1 MKRVVYSIYID
12 VPEKEHYATNFDFE
26 INQNKERAEIT
37 RQGFKTHYNRLKEVK
52 KDYAEK
58 IGADFL
64 MYEYDSKYK
73 DFLKQMNYKELTE
86 YELVNF
92 YKIYLLDKL
101 ANEYDE
107 ILYLDFDAI
116 PVTDENFFEFW
127 DLTKG
132 VVVLKND
139 DQIRTHKTIQ
149 YLKQSTRS
157 PTAKFYNAQAM
168 LLEKGKSPTNNVINT
183 GIIGISKKHVKQLK
197 YFDNFKETIDLMT
210 HLINDK
216 DSMYPDNVRNMF
228 RYDNETIFSYKI
240 KMNDVPVQWF
250 DEQWHYFFS
259 QQLYIP
265 RETKIVHCVCKDFD
279 TVWRFYDKINF

>member
-1 MKRVVYSIYID
+1 MKRVIFSVYVD

-26 INQNKERAEIT
+26 INQNKERAELT
-37 RQGFKTHYNRLKEVK
+37 RQGFKTHSDRLIQVK

-58 IGADFL
+58 IGVDFL
-64 MYEYDSKYK
+64 MYGYDSKYK
-73 DFLKQMNYKELTE
+73 DFLKEMNYEELTG
-86 YELVNF
+86 YEIINF
-92 YKIYLLDKL
+92 YKIYLLEKL
-101 ANEYDE
+101 AEEYDE

-116 PVTDENFFEFW
+116 PVTNENFFEFW

-139 DQIRTHKTIQ
+139 DQVRTHKTIQ

-168 LLEKGKSPTNNVINT
+168 LLEKGRSPTNNVINT
-183 GIIGISKKHVKQLK
+183 GIIGISKEHVKQLK

-216 DSMYPDNVRNMF
+216 DSMYPDNIRNMF
-228 RYDNETIFSYKI
+228 RYDNETIFSYKL
-240 KMNDVPVQWF
+240 KMTGVPVQWF

-279 TVWRFYDKINF
+279 TVWRFYDKVNF

>member
-1 MKRVVYSIYID
+1 MKRVIFSVYVD

-26 INQNKERAEIT
+26 INQNKERAELT
-37 RQGFKTHYNRLKEVK
+37 RQGFKTHSDRLIHVK

-58 IGADFL
+58 IGVDFL
-64 MYEYDSKYK
+64 MYGYDSKYK
-73 DFLKQMNYKELTE
+73 DFLKEMNYEELTG
-86 YELVNF
+86 YEIINF
-92 YKIYLLDKL
+92 YKIYLLEKL
-101 ANEYDE
+101 AEEYDE

-116 PVTDENFFEFW
+116 PVTNENFFEFW

-139 DQIRTHKTIQ
+139 DQVRTHKTIQ

-157 PTAKFYNAQAM
+157 PTAKFYNDQAM
-168 LLEKGKSPTNNVINT
+168 LLEKGRSPTNNVINT
-183 GIIGISKKHVKQLK
+183 GIIGISKEHVNQLK

-216 DSMYPDNVRNMF
+216 DSMYPDNIRNMF
-228 RYDNETIFSYKI
+228 RYDNETIFSYKL
-240 KMNDVPVQWF
+240 KMTGVPVQWF

-279 TVWRFYDKINF
+279 TVWRFYDKVNF

>member
-1 MKRVVYSIYID
+1 MKRVIFSVYVD

-26 INQNKERAEIT
+26 INQNKKRAELT
-37 RQGFKTHYNRLKEVK
+37 RQGFKTHSDRLIQVK

-58 IGADFL
+58 IGVDFL
-64 MYEYDSKYK
+64 MYGYDSKYK
-73 DFLKQMNYKELTE
+73 DFLKEMNYEELTG
-86 YELVNF
+86 YEIINF
-92 YKIYLLDKL
+92 YKIYLLEKL
-101 ANEYDE
+101 AEEYDE

-116 PVTDENFFEFW
+116 PVTNENFFEFW

-139 DQIRTHKTIQ
+139 DQVRTHKTIQ

-168 LLEKGKSPTNNVINT
+168 LLEKGRSPKNNVINT
-183 GIIGISKKHVKQLK
+183 GIIGISKEHVKQLK

-216 DSMYPDNVRNMF
+216 DSMYPDNIRNMF
-228 RYDNETIFSYKI
+228 RYDNETIFSYKL
-240 KMNDVPVQWF
+240 KMTGVPVQWF

-279 TVWRFYDKINF
+279 TVWRFYDKVNF

>member
-139 DQIRTHKTIQ
+139 DQIRTHKT
-149 YLKQSTRS
+149 RS
-157 PTAKFYNAQAM
+157 K
-168 LLEKGKSPTNNVINT
+168 L
-183 GIIGISKKHVKQLK
+183 VKL
-197 YFDNFKETIDLMT
+197 
-210 HLINDK
+210 
-216 DSMYPDNVRNMF
+216 R
-228 RYDNETIFSYKI
+228 
-240 KMNDVPVQWF
+240 W
-250 DEQWHYFFS
+250 
-259 QQLYIP
+259 
-265 RETKIVHCVCKDFD
+265 
-279 TVWRFYDKINF
+279 

>member
-1 MKRVVYSIYID
+1 MKRVIFSVYVD

-26 INQNKERAEIT
+26 INQNKERAELT
-37 RQGFKTHYNRLKEVK
+37 RQGFKTHSDRLIQVK

-58 IGADFL
+58 IGVDFL
-64 MYEYDSKYK
+64 MYGYDSKYK
-73 DFLKQMNYKELTE
+73 DFLKEMNYEELTG
-86 YELVNF
+86 YEIINF
-92 YKIYLLDKL
+92 YKIYLLEKL
-101 ANEYDE
+101 AEEYDE

-116 PVTDENFFEFW
+116 PVTNENFFEFW

-139 DQIRTHKTIQ
+139 DQVRTHKTIQ

-168 LLEKGKSPTNNVINT
+168 LLEKGRSPTNNVINT
-183 GIIGISKKHVKQLK
+183 GIIGISKEHVNQLK

-216 DSMYPDNVRNMF
+216 DSMYPDNIRNMF
-228 RYDNETIFSYKI
+228 RYDNETIFSYKL
-240 KMNDVPVQWF
+240 KMTGVPVQWF

-279 TVWRFYDKINF
+279 TVWRFYDKVNF

>member
-1 MKRVVYSIYID
+1 
-12 VPEKEHYATNFDFE
+12 
-26 INQNKERAEIT
+26 
-37 RQGFKTHYNRLKEVK
+37 
-52 KDYAEK
+52 
-58 IGADFL
+58 
-64 MYEYDSKYK
+64 MYGYDSKYK
-73 DFLKQMNYKELTE
+73 DFLKEMNYEELTG
-86 YELVNF
+86 YEIINF
-92 YKIYLLDKL
+92 YKIYLLEKL
-101 ANEYDE
+101 AEEYDE

-116 PVTDENFFEFW
+116 PVTNENFFEFW

-139 DQIRTHKTIQ
+139 DQVRTHKTIQ

-168 LLEKGKSPTNNVINT
+168 LLEKGRSPTNNVINT
-183 GIIGISKKHVKQLK
+183 GIIGISKEHVNQLK

-216 DSMYPDNVRNMF
+216 DSMYPDNIRNMF
-228 RYDNETIFSYKI
+228 RYDNETIFSYKL
-240 KMNDVPVQWF
+240 KMTGVPVQWF

-279 TVWRFYDKINF
+279 TVWRFYDKVNF

>member
-1 MKRVVYSIYID
+1 MKRVIFSVYVD

-26 INQNKERAEIT
+26 INQNKERAELT
-37 RQGFKTHYNRLKEVK
+37 RQGFKTHSDRLIHVK

-58 IGADFL
+58 IGVDFL
-64 MYEYDSKYK
+64 MYGYDSKYK
-73 DFLKQMNYKELTE
+73 DFLKEMNYEELTG
-86 YELVNF
+86 YEIINF
-92 YKIYLLDKL
+92 YKIYLLEKL
-101 ANEYDE
+101 AEEYDE

-116 PVTDENFFEFW
+116 PVTNENFFEFW

-139 DQIRTHKTIQ
+139 DQVRTHKTIQ

-168 LLEKGKSPTNNVINT
+168 LLEKGRSPKNNVINT
-183 GIIGISKKHVKQLK
+183 GIIGISKEHVKQLK

-216 DSMYPDNVRNMF
+216 DSMYPDNIRNMF
-228 RYDNETIFSYKI
+228 RYDNETIFSYKL
-240 KMNDVPVQWF
+240 KMTGVPVQWF

-279 TVWRFYDKINF
+279 TVWRFYDKVNF